1 MIFYVYTE
9 YILYILFVS
18 NRPKTISCIGRGY
31 RPDNHHIQYTKKKGL
46 MQIEQILAGGVGE
59 TIYKSH
65 RQLRRSHHHVAADD
79 LRLGRGTRS
88 IARCLLAIG
97 IAVGRRRR

>member
-1 MIFYVYTE
+1 MFIPSIYYIFYSFQ
-9 YILYILFVS
+9 IGLRLYLVLDGAIDPIIIIY
-18 NRPKTISCIGRGY
+18 NT
-31 RPDNHHIQYTKKKGL
+31 QKKGL

-65 RQLRRSHHHVAADD
+65 RQLRRSHHHVTADD